1 MRESL
6 GASAVLQRLAQ
17 SRSPLN
23 AQTVHVGWGSFRNL
37 DIAAARKSSWVLLLD
52 INIYQLKVW
61 EAVAKALSQAD
72 VDTPVAFIDAV
83 ITYLPHV
90 PRLRQFSESTRD
102 WLLSDLERQGSW
114 LCEATPDRFD
124 YVRDLFRK
132 NRLIVGCLDLR
143 AGRVTEESPFAAMHT
158 LMQLARVNHE
168 ITFDTLYVSN
178 IPWMLAQPVG
188 FFGETHQ
195 SQMGD
200 TSEPV
205 LGRVHHNLSRITPAF
220 QKVISAAQ
228 LAANASREDLQWE
241 TQLLEP
247 ADFLAEQYWKS
258 LGLKPGD
265 SGALCK

>member
-1 MRESL
+1 MRESQ

-23 AQTVHVGWGSFRNL
+23 AETVHIGWGSFRNL
-37 DIAAARKSSWVLLLD
+37 DIAAARKSTWVLLLD

-61 EAVAKALSQAD
+61 EAVAKALLQAE
-72 VDTPVAFIDAV
+72 VDTPAAFIDAV
-83 ITYLPHV
+83 IPYLPRV
-90 PRLRQFSESTRD
+90 PRLRQFAESTRD

-114 LCEATPDRFD
+114 LCEATPDRFA
-124 YVRDLFRK
+124 YVRDLFRN
-132 NRLIVGCLDLR
+132 NRLNVGCLDLR
-143 AGRVTEESPFAAMHT
+143 AGRVSEESPFEEMYR
-158 LMQLARVNHE
+158 LMLLARVNHQ

-188 FFGETHQ
+188 FFGESHQ
-195 SQMGD
+195 SQMGE
-200 TSEPV
+200 TNEPV
-205 LGRVHHNLSRITPAF
+205 LGRVHHNLSRITPVF
-220 QKVISAAQ
+220 QQVISAAQ
-228 LAANASREDLQWE
+228 LAANAVSEDLQWE

-247 ADFLAEQYWKS
+247 ADFLSEQYWKS